1 MANFFSSSG
10 PDDQGPDSSHLSGG
24 GDFFKDAPLFKNDEN
39 AGGSFF
45 GDSSSSVGG
54 GDHGSF
60 FKPSGA
66 SKNEGS
72 FLDCD
77 GSSTEAEPTFLAP
90 FSRTPPR
97 KKQNQGPPPTPVS
110 QPPLQHSAG
119 VANME
124 CNYAS
129 SPQLVKGDA
138 NPSLGRPSRS
148 AVPGLEPA
156 LVAPSS
162 NGQTFDGV
170 AQQNSNTQINAA
182 SHTGFNEVNSQQHGT
197 GISFDAQVGP
207 VEELQ
212 KSSNG
217 FDEHRQQS
225 KEMYSS
231 MMFESKCGVDV
242 MSHKVGKEEKFQD
255 TDLPLG
261 RMGGSWGEVKS
272 GGQPVGR
279 GPTGAHVQG
288 EHLVGEGKGLLQ
300 QLLVWKVHLI
310 ISNPCIHVQEGKQ
323 MHTVVSST
331 FLDLFIPSIRQ
342 GRCSALL

>member
-77 GSSTEAEPTFLAP
+77 GSSTEAEPTILAP

-119 VANME
+119 AAKMD
-124 CNYAS
+124 CSSTS
-129 SPQLVKGDA
+129 SPH
-138 NPSLGRPSRS
+138 SLGLSSRR
-148 AVPGLEPA
+148 AVPGLEPG
-156 LVAPSS
+156 LSAPSS
-162 NGQTFDGV
+162 SSQTFGGALPSPV
-170 AQQNSNTQINAA
+170 QQNSNTQIKAA
-182 SHTGFNEVNSQQHGT
+182 SGTVLDEVNAQSMCSTQQHGT
-197 GISFDAQVGP
+197 GIGVHGKGDP
-207 VEELQ
+207 VKELQ
-212 KSSNG
+212 ESSKD
-217 FDEHRQQS
+217 FDEHRQQF
-225 KEMYSS
+225 KEMSGGL
-231 MMFESKCGVDV
+231 MFESKCGVEA
-242 MSHKVGKEEKFQD
+242 VGNNVRKEEKFGD
-255 TDLPLG
+255 TSLPLG
-261 RMGGSWGEVKS
+261 RVGGSVGEFKS
-272 GGQPVGR
+272 GGEPMGR
-279 GPTGAHVQG
+279 EPTGG
-288 EHLVGEGKGLLQ
+288 GHLVGGGQGLLQ
-300 QLLVWKVHLI
+300 QLLVGKVYTITHELGI
-310 ISNPCIHVQEGKQ
+310 
-323 MHTVVSST
+323 
-331 FLDLFIPSIRQ
+331 LDPSEQDPVCRK
-342 GRCSALL
+342 